1 MLSPGNSTPFQQ
13 SGFSVLLMMSD
24 ASRVSA
30 ASASGLR
37 NFLELLSANIELRKH
52 SQFPVYKRTYLL
64 RDSSGKVGE
73 ERQRARSERSPG
85 AGAFVSM
92 KMM

>member
-1 MLSPGNSTPFQQ
+1 
-13 SGFSVLLMMSD
+13 MMGD

-30 ASASGLR
+30 ASASASGLR
-37 NFLELLSANIELRKH
+37 SFLELLSANTELRKY

-64 RDSSGKVGE
+64 RDSSGKLVE

-92 KMM
+92 KMV